1 METKLTGAEVRRL
14 RTRNGWSLQYLANLS
29 GVNKAYLSEFE
40 NGQRTLPQQ
49 MVDSVR
55 SALLREPP
63 GRATP
68 TIVPDHGHNR
78 LVFIDP
84 ATGHEIYRPRVAHIT
99 WTDDDGTSYRM
110 YVGEP

>member
-14 RTRNGWSLQYLANLS
+14 RTRNDWSLQYLANLS

-40 NGQRTLPQQ
+40 NGQRTLPGPTL
-49 MVDSVR
+49 DDLKR
-55 SALLREPP
+55 ALLEPP
-63 GRATP
+63 AGRATP
-68 TIVPDHGHNR
+68 SIVQEHGHNR
-78 LVFIDP
+78 LIFIDP
-84 ATGHEIYRPRVAHIT
+84 DTKREKHRPPVAHIT